1 MIKLLFTQKMKS
13 NPLLKITFLISMLFV
28 VHNNTRGQ
36 ATLPFNYD
44 NGIPSTD
51 INGLTQSGLGG
62 DYSTSPHM
70 KFDTS
75 GDYLILNFAG
85 VPGILSF
92 KIKWNQGST
101 ATRFPGLFTLQE
113 SEDGITYTTVQ
124 LYNSTNGTALT
135 NATTSTE
142 VFSTLLPASRFIK
155 WIYTSKTNGNIGIGA
170 ISLTAGINPVLNI
183 STNTLNGFTCITGT
197 GPSSEQSFTIS
208 GSSLNSNIIVTPP
221 ADFEISS
228 GTGALF
234 VASNPITLSQTN
246 GIVGSTTIYSRLK
259 TGLNAGKYTEN
270 ISLSSVG
277 ANINIITCSGT
288 VTPNPT
294 ITLFDITNPT
304 LSTVQGSSAN
314 QTINVSG
321 VNLSADV
328 SLSISGPDAGLFT
341 LSQYTVSPSGG
352 NVPNT
357 VITITYSPKKS
368 GSDSATLMMSSNGAM
383 PVIRTLSGISSI
395 ATENNSLKTSFNITV
410 ENGNIIL
417 LSNAGETLE
426 IYNPIGQ
433 KIIQRMTVDGMNTI
447 HVSEHGVLILK
458 VGNKVTKV
466 IL

>member
-1 MIKLLFTQKMKS
+1 
-13 NPLLKITFLISMLFV
+13 
-28 VHNNTRGQ
+28 
-36 ATLPFNYD
+36 
-44 NGIPSTD
+44 
-51 INGLTQSGLGG
+51 
-62 DYSTSPHM
+62 
-70 KFDTS
+70 
-75 GDYLILNFAG
+75 
-85 VPGILSF
+85 
-92 KIKWNQGST
+92 
-101 ATRFPGLFTLQE
+101 
-113 SEDGITYTTVQ
+113 
-124 LYNSTNGTALT
+124 
-135 NATTSTE
+135 
-142 VFSTLLPASRFIK
+142 
-155 WIYTSKTNGNIGIGA
+155 
-170 ISLTAGINPVLNI
+170 
-183 STNTLNGFTCITGT
+183 
-197 GPSSEQSFTIS
+197 
-208 GSSLNSNIIVTPP
+208 
-221 ADFEISS
+221 
-228 GTGALF
+228 
-234 VASNPITLSQTN
+234 
-246 GIVGSTTIYSRLK
+246 
-259 TGLNAGKYTEN
+259 
-270 ISLSSVG
+270 
-277 ANINIITCSGT
+277 
-288 VTPNPT
+288 
-294 ITLFDITNPT
+294 
-304 LSTVQGSSAN
+304 
-314 QTINVSG
+314 VSG